1 METRTR
7 TFGTRGPVDSAR
19 NYVVPRTEEIAD
31 LKRRITDGRYIV
43 IFAPRQTGKTTFFRW
58 ALDTLDETY
67 LPIKLNFETC
77 KNLSSDDFYIRLKNH
92 LRKGIE
98 KGLPVQQLSNDT
110 ALQPLLDKYPITS
123 HTAMIGFFEQLG
135 DYLKNQRLTI
145 IIDEFDGI
153 PASIVSD
160 FLHALREIYLS
171 DEPNRCPYSVGII
184 GVKSITQLNYDR
196 SISPFNIQDEFALP
210 NFTFSQ
216 VQTLLAQ
223 YTDEV
228 GQAFAPEVIESFQK
242 QTAGQPFLVNRIAQI
257 LTEEMKIPRQ
267 KTITNAHFEKAHQKI
282 LNEENVHLSHL
293 TTNIRQNPRFEPLLM
308 GICLYQAGQPFNIRN
323 ELISELVTYGILKAG
338 DDGFCEIANPI
349 YQYCIMQTFQPL
361 FNGLER
367 QYLPE
372 DTDAGDYLNQLGK
385 INMRQ
390 LLANFRD
397 FIARAGYRI
406 LQVPETPQEFV
417 GQYLLFAYLDTFVRQ
432 IQGFMYLEVRSGRG
446 RMDLIIL
453 HQHSKYIVET
463 KIWEGNKRYQAGKR
477 QLAQYLKL
485 EKIPE
490 GYYIVFDHRT
500 KPQAMAEEEI
510 IEGKAIVSYCIPV
523 IQKKPSAK

>member
-67 LPIKLNFETC
+67 LPIQLNFEEYEEISPEAFYACLT
-77 KNLSSDDFYIRLKNH
+77 DDIRQELEDVAF
-92 LRKGIE
+92 R
-98 KGLPVQQLSNDT
+98 QLQNDA
-110 ALQPLLDKYPITS
+110 ALCQFLESYSITS
-123 HTAMIGFFEQLG
+123 HISMKRFFEQLG
-135 DYLKNQRLTI
+135 RYLKNHRLAI

-153 PASIVSD
+153 PTPVVSQ
-160 FLHALREIYLS
+160 FLHTLRRIYLS
-171 DEPNRCPYSVGII
+171 KNPNRCPYSVGIV